1 MARATLVLGSKGIPA
16 AYGGF
21 ETFLDKLTE
30 YHQDNKEIE
39 YHIACKK
46 NGIGSVNETS
56 VKGVTKISENEF
68 IYHNAHCFKLYTPDI
83 GSAQAILYDIKAIR
97 YCCDYI
103 AKKHLENPIVYVLS
117 SRIGPVFGYYVRKIH
132 RLGGK
137 IICNPDG
144 LEWKRTKYTKPARL
158 YWKLS
163 EYLMIKHAD
172 LVVCDSK
179 KIQEIVKER
188 YTKLKPKTTY
198 IAYGAEVPE
207 RFLSDDDPKYTGWMS
222 KNGLLAKNY
231 YLVVGRFVP
240 ENNFE
245 TMLREFLKSDT
256 KRDFVL
262 ITNVNEEFLSELES
276 RLHFKKDPRVKFVG
290 TVYDQELLAKIRH
303 EAYAYLHGHEMGGTN
318 PSLLEA
324 LASTDLNLLLDV
336 GFNHEVAKD
345 TALFWSKKE
354 GDLANLIGKVD
365 VIQYEYIKTLGNQAK
380 QRMKKEYSWQ
390 KIADEYKQLW
400 FESNLRGINQC
411 TIQTRI

>member
-1 MARATLVLGSKGIPA
+1 MARACLAIGAKPFK
-16 AYGGF
+16 YGGF

-30 YHQDNKEIE
+30 YHQDNREIE

-46 NGIGSVNETS
+46 NGIGA
-56 VKGVTKISENEF
+56 VKEDELQGVKKISEDEF

-117 SRIGPVFGYYVRKIH
+117 SRIGPVFGHYVRKIH
-132 RLGGK
+132 RLGGT

-163 EYLMIKHAD
+163 EFLMIKHAD

-179 KIQEIVKER
+179 KIQEIVKKK
-188 YTKLKPKTTY
+188 YAKLKPKTTY
-198 IAYGAEVPE
+198 IAYGADVPE
-207 RFLSDDDPKYTGWMS
+207 SILLDDDPKYTAWMS
-222 KNGLLAKNY
+222 KHGLTSKNY

-245 TMLREFLKSDT
+245 TMLREFLKSEST
-256 KRDFVL
+256 RDFVL
-262 ITNVNEEFLSELES
+262 ITNVNEEFLSALES
-276 RLHFKKDPRVKFVG
+276 RLHFKKDPRIKFVG

-336 GFNHEVAKD
+336 GFNREVAEES
-345 TALFWSKKE
+345 ALYWSKDD
-354 GDLANLIGKVD
+354 GSLSTLINYTDAMSHERINEIGEK
-365 VIQYEYIKTLGNQAK
+365 AK
-380 QRMKKEYSWQ
+380 KRIIEDYSWK
-390 KIADEYKQLW
+390 KIADKYERL
-400 FESNLRGINQC
+400 FFGGAI
-411 TIQTRI
+411 